1 MRIMNLASLEHT
13 LQNLGSS
20 QVMSGF
26 STRKRKKT
34 TMKTQEQTHRSA
46 SLSHLEL
53 KHLRSFQDPGSQDR
67 LCGKSR
73 GRG

>member
-1 MRIMNLASLEHT
+1 MNLAKLKHT

-26 STRKRKKT
+26 STRERKKT

-46 SLSHLEL
+46 SLES
-53 KHLRSFQDPGSQDR
+53 PGAEAPAFFSGSWQPG
-67 LCGKSR
+67 LAVWEV
-73 GRG
+73 